1 MPPELHTPQRTD
13 LLPKPASGSPRPN
26 LSLPLLAP
34 PPARKPRGWGGRPV
48 RYAALALLLGGLVWG
63 GITWGLPGRKA
74 ADVITAKAARGN
86 LVITVTDRGELESAK
101 SEQVVCEVEGGGK
114 IATIIPEGTRVKKG
128 DEVCKFDTDALQKAI
143 NEQEVKWQQ
152 AVGKRKSA
160 ESDLEVQKNKEQGEV
175 AKAKLDWDLAKIDL
189 ESYTDDKGEYQV
201 ELEKRR
207 AAYEMAKKE
216 EKEAED
222 NLAFTR
228 DLIKKG
234 LAPMEQE
241 RQLQLNLSGKQNST
255 KEKEADL
262 HVFQTFTKKRKV
274 TELKA
279 KAEDAERNLERTK
292 KSQAAATEKAV
303 TDLQAAKTTAELEEQ
318 HLKRLRQQM
327 EKCVVKAPQEG
338 IVIYSNQRWWDDSS
352 RIRPGATLYFQQ
364 QIFTLPD
371 LDNMQVKLKVH
382 ESVVKKVQ
390 KGMTAT
396 MQIEALHGQVLH
408 GTVKSVATLASNDRG
423 WGGGVKEYETVVTI
437 DDLPKDAGLRPGM
450 TAEVKILIKTIPDA
464 LTVPVSAVTESG
476 GHYICYV
483 KTPRGI
489 ERREV
494 KVGEGNEQNIQILEG
509 LEEGEEVALDA
520 RVRAAAEVKA
530 GDDKD
535 KGKEKKDAKG
545 EPPPSPRPA
554 APGRK

>member
-1 MPPELHTPQRTD
+1 
-13 LLPKPASGSPRPN
+13 
-26 LSLPLLAP
+26 
-34 PPARKPRGWGGRPV
+34 
-48 RYAALALLLGGLVWG
+48 
-63 GITWGLPGRKA
+63 
-74 ADVITAKAARGN
+74 
-86 LVITVTDRGELESAK
+86 
-101 SEQVVCEVEGGGK
+101 
-114 IATIIPEGTRVKKG
+114 
-128 DEVCKFDTDALQKAI
+128 
-143 NEQEVKWQQ
+143 
-152 AVGKRKSA
+152 
-160 ESDLEVQKNKEQGEV
+160 V

-327 EKCVVKAPQEG
+327 E
-338 IVIYSNQRWWDDSS
+338 
-352 RIRPGATLYFQQ
+352 
-364 QIFTLPD
+364 
-371 LDNMQVKLKVH
+371 
-382 ESVVKKVQ
+382 
-390 KGMTAT
+390 
-396 MQIEALHGQVLH
+396 
-408 GTVKSVATLASNDRG
+408 
-423 WGGGVKEYETVVTI
+423 
-437 DDLPKDAGLRPGM
+437 
-450 TAEVKILIKTIPDA
+450 
-464 LTVPVSAVTESG
+464 
-476 GHYICYV
+476 
-483 KTPRGI
+483 
-489 ERREV
+489 
-494 KVGEGNEQNIQILEG
+494 
-509 LEEGEEVALDA
+509 
-520 RVRAAAEVKA
+520 
-530 GDDKD
+530 
-535 KGKEKKDAKG
+535 
-545 EPPPSPRPA
+545 
-554 APGRK
+554 